1 MFLLLVSK
9 LQLVL
14 DKVIV
19 RSALGCQRLMVTRL
33 NHPAVVNYHYL
44 VSIAD
49 GTQAMGNDDDC
60 LAFIEL
66 VKVLYDGTL
75 IVRVKRVRCLVKENV
90 IRILVHGTCNED
102 TLLLSLAQSDT
113 IASDLRIVLQRQRQ
127 DIVFDAR
134 YLGGSKQLFFVYVTI
149 INRYV
154 ASDALGEYLPNTIC
168 PKYRLYFLT

>member
-1 MFLLLVSK
+1 MLLLLVSK

-14 DKVIV
+14 DKIIV

-33 NHPAVVNYHYL
+33 NHLAVVNYHNL

-49 GTQAMGNDDDC
+49 GTQAMGDDDDC

-66 VKVLYDGTL
+66 VEILYDGAL
-75 IVRVKRVRCLVKENV
+75 VVGVERVCSLVKEN
-90 IRILVHGTCNED
+90 IIGILVHGTGNED
-102 TLLLSLAQSDT
+102 TLFLSLAQAGT
-113 IASDLRIVLQRQRQ
+113 IAPDLRIVLQRQRQ